1 MSNIRVTID
10 SKGNFTELK
19 DDIFVI
25 THTSSNTNIVHTA
38 INGICSQQELASI
51 LLAST
56 TSIMSSLV
64 KRCNLT
70 ADDVTKLQ
78 EEINKGVL
86 EELFTE
92 REGDSSGENNT
103 TTEQA
108 ESCS

>member
-19 DDIFVI
+19 DDFFVI
-25 THTSSNTNIVHTA
+25 SHTSANDDIVHTT
-38 INGICSQQELASI
+38 INGTCTTDELASI

-56 TSIMSSLV
+56 TSIMSSLI
-64 KRCNLT
+64 KRCDLT
-70 ADDVTKLQ
+70 ADDVVKLQ
-78 EEINKGVL
+78 EELNKGVL

-92 REGDSSGENNT
+92 SEGDSSGENNT
-103 TTEQA
+103 TIEQA